1 MRAKLNVMTAVLF
14 FAVAFT
20 WGPGALWAAGYPDKA
35 INIIVPFAP
44 GAGTDLDARGLT
56 PYLEKY
62 LGVPVKIENIKGAEG
77 KLGITRLWRS
87 KPDGYTL
94 MIHTVA
100 ETLMGD
106 IVLPNVEYRTID
118 LTHIGTFTRGNSIIV
133 DHVDNW
139 KTFPELAKTGRE
151 RALIGGNPG
160 KGSPSHFNAML
171 LMKKA
176 GVKVNWVPFSG
187 AGEALTALAG
197 KHTEF
202 SIHTSPSILSLV
214 KAGKIRPVVVLS
226 EIKDNVFPDAPLAKE
241 VGYDVE
247 FLPVLRGLDGP
258 PNMPEDVQQALD
270 KALAQAVK
278 DPAFVAWAQNRMSQV
293 YYLNREEY
301 NKLIKSH
308 LKELQEN
315 KDILDTM

>member
-1 MRAKLNVMTAVLF
+1 MRAKLNVLMAVFFLAMT
-14 FAVAFT
+14 FT
-20 WGPGALWAAGYPDKA
+20 WGAHAIWAAGYPDKA
-35 INIIVPFAP
+35 ITIIVPFAP
-44 GAGTDLDARGLT
+44 GAGTDLDARGIV

-87 KPDGYTL
+87 KPDGSTL

-106 IVLPNVEYRTID
+106 IVLPNVEYRTAD
-118 LTHIGTFTRGNSIIV
+118 LSHIGTFTRGNSIIV
-133 DHVDNW
+133 DHTDNW

-202 SIHTSPSILSLV
+202 SIHTAPSILSLV

-258 PNMPEDVQQALD
+258 PNMPEDVQQVLD

-278 DPAFVAWAQNRMSQV
+278 DPGFVAWAQNRMSQV

-301 NKLIKSH
+301 NKLIKAH

-315 KDILDTM
+315 KDVLDAM